1 MAATSP
7 TSPALAA
14 DHRNAAMRKTI
25 SASGAVATKAAIQL
39 FLHLIWLKSRPQMV
53 VRSKGNINHEPHYLL
68 YASIKSIERSLSWS
82 SGSRSEPQAPGD
94 GAGDRGVR
102 MTTLAKL
109 LAEKQQLIERLEK
122 NSGPQEREEIERLL
136 AKINAAQN
144 LLDEAGPADRHPA
157 RGWGSVFDN
166 HAFLGTSWLG
176 KLNVCSTE

>member
-1 MAATSP
+1 
-7 TSPALAA
+7 
-14 DHRNAAMRKTI
+14 
-25 SASGAVATKAAIQL
+25 
-39 FLHLIWLKSRPQMV
+39 
-53 VRSKGNINHEPHYLL
+53 
-68 YASIKSIERSLSWS
+68 
-82 SGSRSEPQAPGD
+82 
-94 GAGDRGVR
+94 

-166 HAFLGTSWLG
+166 HAFLGTSCLG
-176 KLNVCSTE
+176 KLNVCSTEFDVAAAWNRRGKRNTDGGRDAATDAKNEASPLVRFQAATGKWGGQGAKPWV